1 MLDNDYYAHSGT
13 QPNRSDWQTLR
24 SHLQGVAEKSTAMMR
39 ACNVSDELCASSFVA
54 GLLHDLGKY
63 RPEFQQ
69 MLRGASPPKE
79 LTYHKQA
86 GAAKAVGLG
95 DVPVSFA
102 IAGHHGGL
110 PNKVKLEE
118 LIKSESGRSVA
129 LEVWPEAI
137 RDLHMLDDVK
147 AKPPTVSTEDGDLV
161 TRMIFSCLV
170 DADWQD
176 TGNHELSTLGAAA
189 PEEPEHFTADVW
201 LEKLL
206 ATLDSKASN
215 CVEPTIRN
223 ARCDV
228 LDACLASAENDI
240 GVYSLC
246 VPTGGGKTLASIAFA
261 LKHAIRNR
269 QRRIIYVAPYVT
281 ILEQNEVAIREAL
294 GISNDSRAIFTH
306 HCLSDPIQADDQF
319 ATTDDAVRRAE
330 NWDAPIVITTNVQ
343 FFESLFSNKP
353 GRCRKIHN
361 IANSVVIL
369 DECQSIPPSLVAP
382 TCSMLRQLSTKW
394 NLTIVL
400 CTATQP
406 AFGHEE
412 LEVNERLIAH
422 EIVPRELALFD
433 RLKRVEID
441 LSNVTAS
448 RSSGLSWAEIAQMML
463 RSKKKLNPQALCIV
477 NSKRAARELY
487 SEIAQIAE
495 GISFHLSTSMC
506 PAHRLRVLD
515 TVRKRLSK
523 GEACLL
529 VSTQLIEAGV
539 DVDFPMV
546 LRELAPLESIIQSAG
561 RCNREGMLRDESG
574 LTRGEVIV
582 FQTQS
587 GLEYPSRYYPPDEW
601 YQAGRLTLVN
611 SFLNASRV
619 PRIDSA
625 EDINE
630 YYVRLFHSGDLDKHE
645 IQKARHSFRFEDVA
659 KDYRLISDETIG
671 AIVATWEPERALIEN
686 LIVQLRRNPNREGF
700 RKLAVYQVALRAHQA
715 RNAGNLL
722 SRVSEKIDQPVWF
735 GQYDNN
741 LGLSLEVNDGLMM
754 Y

>member
-1 MLDNDYYAHSGT
+1 MLSTDYHAHSGL
-13 QPNRSDWQTLR
+13 QPNHSDWQTLR
-24 SHLQGVAEKSTAMMR
+24 SHLQGVANRSYAMMQ
-39 ACNVSDELCASSFVA
+39 ACNVSEERCYAAYVA

-63 RPEFQQ
+63 RPEFQR
-69 MLRGASPPKE
+69 MLRGASLPKE
-79 LTYHKQA
+79 QTYHKQA
-86 GAAKAVGLG
+86 GAAKAAALG
-95 DVPVSFA
+95 HIPVAFA

-118 LIKSESGRSVA
+118 HIKSDSGRAVA
-129 LEVWPEAI
+129 SQVWCEAVRELPI
-137 RDLHMLDDVK
+137 FGELTSST
-147 AKPPTVSTEDGDLV
+147 PVSFEDGDLV
-161 TRMIFSCLV
+161 TRMTFSCLV

-176 TGNHELSTLGAAA
+176 TGNHEKSKLGLAASD
-189 PEEPEHFTADVW
+189 EPERFSADIW
-201 LEKLL
+201 LANLL
-206 ATLDSKASN
+206 DTLDGKATK
-215 CVEPTIRN
+215 CAEPTIRN
-223 ARCDV
+223 ARKDV
-228 LDACLASAENDI
+228 LNACLAIAEKGI
-240 GVYSLC
+240 GIYSLC

-281 ILEQNEVAIREAL
+281 ILEQNEFAIRAAM
-294 GISNDSRAIFTH
+294 GISSDSRAIFAH
-306 HCLSDPIQADDQF
+306 HNLADPIQSDDQF
-319 ATTDDAVRRAE
+319 DSIEDSVRQAE

-353 GRCRKIHN
+353 GRCRKVHN

-382 TCSMLRQLSTKW
+382 TCSMLRQLANQW
-394 NLTIVL
+394 NSTIVL

-406 AFGHEE
+406 AFDHEE
-412 LEVNERLIAH
+412 LKENERLNAQ
-422 EIVPRELALFD
+422 EIIPHELALFD

-441 LSNVTAS
+441 WSNVTAPKT
-448 RSSGLSWAEIAQMML
+448 SGLSWAEIAEMMMQ
-463 RSKKKLNPQALCIV
+463 SKKKRSPQALCIV

-487 SEIAQIAE
+487 SEIAKVAE

-506 PAHRLRVLD
+506 PAHRVRVLH

-523 GEACLL
+523 GKACLL

-561 RCNREGMLRDESG
+561 RCNREGTLRDESG
-574 LTRGEVIV
+574 LKRGEVIV
-582 FQTQS
+582 FQSQPA
-587 GLEYPSRYYPPDEW
+587 LEFPSRYYPPDEW

-611 SFLNASRV
+611 SFLNANRV

-630 YYVRLFHSGDLDKHE
+630 YYIRLFHSGDLDEHE
-645 IQKARHSFRFEDVA
+645 IQKSRHSFRFEDVA

-671 AIVATWEPERALIEN
+671 AIVATWESERAIIED
-686 LIVQLRRNPNREGF
+686 LIVQLRSNPNRESF

-715 RNAGNLL
+715 RNAGSLL
-722 SRVSEKIDQPVWF
+722 SKVSDKIDLPIWF